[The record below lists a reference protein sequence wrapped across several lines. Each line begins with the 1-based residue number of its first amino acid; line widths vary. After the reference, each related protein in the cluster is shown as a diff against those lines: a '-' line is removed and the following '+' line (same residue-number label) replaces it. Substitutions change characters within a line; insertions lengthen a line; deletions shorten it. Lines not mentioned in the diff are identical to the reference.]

1 MTGIVSPK
9 GGPGA
14 MQQTVQSF
22 EAQAPA
28 PLADR
33 GDLEIDLLSLART
46 LWLGKVWIALFA
58 AAALA
63 FGYYKAAVVAVPLY
77 TARAEMALEIAAP
90 ATLDLQSVVAGFSG
104 DSASLNTEMSVI
116 TSGELAGRLV
126 DELRLD
132 LDPEF
137 NPHLPVAPEEPGPVG
152 RALEAVRG
160 TLPEREAVAVD
171 GASPEEVRRDVVSAV
186 RGALATESN
195 WDTYVFGILA
205 TSRDPEKAALL
216 ANTLAEIYRDDQIRQ
231 KVEAAERMATWL
243 SGRVGE
249 LRAELDQRQRE
260 IADLRARSA
269 LVSDESLQALNLQAI
284 ELRGLLAEAQE
295 RLGEAEER
303 LARLEAAG
311 AAGDI
316 DARLGAAEDG
326 QLAAA
331 AGDLANGEP
340 GARLRFD
347 RRFEQI
353 RLQADSERRRAADQV
368 EELQRQADALTAQ
381 FESQSADLLQL
392 QQLEQEAQATTVLYE
407 SFLTRL
413 KEASAQ
419 SSVHEADSR
428 LLTAAEPGSKV
439 APRTSFMLALS
450 LVAGLLAG
458 SAFVLLREFRRN
470 GFRTAEDLERLTGQ
484 PVLGQ
489 IPLIPARNRPDTIRY
504 LLEKPASAAAEA
516 VRNLRTSIL
525 LSDLDNPPQVVMATS
540 SIPAEGKTTT
550 AIALALNLA
559 GLGKRVLLIEGDIR
573 RRTFDTYFGNPLST
587 GGLLSVLTDRMALQ
601 EAVTRPDGLEI
612 DVLTGERPTANAA
625 DLLSSEGLRRLLED
639 ARAQYDHVIIDT
651 PPVLV
656 VPDARVIGQHADAV
670 IYVVQWDSTA
680 RTQVQAG
687 LRAFRS
693 VNVPVAGLVLSRV
706 NPKGMQRYGYGN
718 RYGTYAAYGRNYYEA

>member
-1 MTGIVSPK
+1 
-9 GGPGA
+9 

-22 EAQAPA
+22 DLQAAAPA
-28 PLADR
+28 ADR
-33 GDLEIDLLSLART
+33 GDFEIDLLSLART
-46 LWLGKVWIALFA
+46 LWLGKGWIALFA

-63 FGYYKAAVVAVPLY
+63 VGYHKAVMTAVPLY
-77 TARAEMALEIAAP
+77 TARTEMALEIAAP
-90 ATLDLQSVVAGFSG
+90 AALDLQSVVAGFSG

-116 TSGELAGRLV
+116 TSGELVGRLV

-137 NPHLPVAPEEPGPVG
+137 NPHLPGAAEEPGLVARARSAV
-152 RALEAVRG
+152 RALLPRPEAPPAEPP
-160 TLPEREAVAVD
+160 T
-171 GASPEEVRRDVVSAV
+171 PEEIRRDVVSAV
-186 RGALATESN
+186 RGALATESD
-195 WDTYVFGILA
+195 WDTYVFVILA

-216 ANTLAEIYRDDQIRQ
+216 ADTLGGLYRDDQVRQ
-231 KVEAAERMATWL
+231 KVEAAERMAIWL

-284 ELRGLLAEAQE
+284 ELRGLLAEARQ
-295 RLGEAEER
+295 RQVEAGER
-303 LARLEAAG
+303 LARIEAAG
-311 AAGDI
+311 ASGDI
-316 DARLGAAEDG
+316 DARLAAAEDG

-347 RRFEQI
+347 RRYEQI
-353 RLQADSERRRAADQV
+353 RLQAGSEQRRAVEQV
-368 EELQRQADALTAQ
+368 DELGRQVDALTTQ

-392 QQLEQEAQATTVLYE
+392 QQLEQDAQATTVLYE

-428 LLTAAEPGSKV
+428 LLTAAAPGSKV
-439 APRTSFMLALS
+439 APRTSFLLALS
-450 LVAGLLAG
+450 LLVGLLAG
-458 SAFVLLREFRRN
+458 AAFVLLRELRRS
-470 GFRTAEDLERLTGQ
+470 GFRTAEDLERQTGR

-525 LSDLDNPPQVVMATS
+525 LSDLDHPPQVVMTTS

-559 GLGKRVLLIEGDIR
+559 GLGKRVLLVEGDIR
-573 RRTFDTYFGNPLST
+573 RRTFDSYFGGALRA
-587 GGLLSVLTDRMALQ
+587 GGLLSVLTGRMALQ
-601 EAVTRPDGLEI
+601 EAVMRPDGLEI

-625 DLLSSEGLRRLLED
+625 DLLSSEGLQRLLDD
-639 ARAQYDHVIIDT
+639 ARAQYDHVVIDT

-670 IYVVQWDSTA
+670 VYVVQWDSTGRA
-680 RTQVQAG
+680 QVAAG

-718 RYGTYAAYGRNYYEA
+718 RYGTYAAYGRSYYEA

>member
-1 MTGIVSPK
+1 
-9 GGPGA
+9 

-22 EAQAPA
+22 EPQAA
-28 PLADR
+28 VRADR

-46 LWLGKVWIALFA
+46 LWLGKGWIALFA
-58 AAALA
+58 AGALA
-63 FGYYKAAVVAVPLY
+63 VGYHKAVVTAVPLY

-90 ATLDLQSVVAGFSG
+90 AALDLQSVVAGFSG

-116 TSGELAGRLV
+116 TSGELVGRLV

-137 NPHLPVAPEEPGPVG
+137 NGHLPTGPEAPGIIDRAVDSVRGLLPRREAAPAEEPTPEEI
-152 RALEAVRG
+152 
-160 TLPEREAVAVD
+160 
-171 GASPEEVRRDVVSAV
+171 RRDVVSAV

-195 WDTYVFGILA
+195 WDTYVFAILA

-216 ANTLAEIYRDDQIRQ
+216 ANTLGEIYRDDQIRQ

-249 LRAELDQRQRE
+249 LRAELDRRQGG

-284 ELRGLLAEAQE
+284 ELRGLLAEARQ
-295 RLGEAEER
+295 RLQEAEER
-303 LARLEAAG
+303 LALIEAAG
-311 AAGDI
+311 ASGDI
-316 DARLGAAEDG
+316 DARLSAAGDG

-353 RLQADSERRRAADQV
+353 RLQAEAERRRAGEQV
-368 EELQRQADALTAQ
+368 DELQRQADALTAQ
-381 FESQSADLLQL
+381 FESQSADLRQL

-419 SSVHEADSR
+419 SSAHEADSR
-428 LLTAAEPGSKV
+428 LLTAAAPGSKV
-439 APRTSFMLALS
+439 APRTSFLLALS
-450 LVAGLLAG
+450 LLVGLLAG
-458 SAFVLLREFRRN
+458 SAFVLGRELRRN
-470 GFRTAEDLERLTGQ
+470 GFRTAEDLERQTGR

-489 IPLIPARNRPDTIRY
+489 IPVIPARNRPDTVRY
-504 LLEKPASAAAEA
+504 LIEKPASAAAEA

-525 LSDLDNPPQVVMATS
+525 LSDLDRPPQVVMTTS

-559 GLGKRVLLIEGDIR
+559 GLGKRVLLVEGDIR
-573 RRTFDTYFGNPLST
+573 RRTFDSYFGGPAATS
-587 GGLLSVLTDRMALQ
+587 GLLSVLAGRQALQ
-601 EAVTRPDGLEI
+601 EAVARPDGVDF
-612 DVLTGERPTANAA
+612 DVLTGERPNANAA
-625 DLLSSEGLRRLLED
+625 DLLSSESLRRLIEE
-639 ARAQYDHVIIDT
+639 ARAQYDHIVIDT

-670 IYVVQWDSTA
+670 VYVVQWDSTE
-680 RTQVQAG
+680 RSQVQAG

-706 NPKGMQRYGYGN
+706 DPRGMHRYGYGS
-718 RYGTYAAYGRNYYEA
+718 RQGAYAAYGRSYYEA